1 MSFLFLAICTEECVH
16 GVCEEPDRC
25 LCNKAWTGL
34 TCNQCIKPSGCINGD
49 CKGFE
54 NTCTCFEG
62 WRGHLCTEPIC
73 APGCNIS
80 NILVF
85 TPWLV
90 LNFTA
95 LCMAFFTKIDQFW
108 IAS

>member
-1 MSFLFLAICTEECVH
+1 MTFLLAICTEECIH

-34 TCNQCIKPSGCINGD
+34 TCDQCIKPSGCINGD
-49 CKGFE
+49 CNGLE

-80 NILVF
+80 NAICTKVCYNITFKLYFVS
-85 TPWLV
+85 TKMI
-90 LNFTA
+90 NFSV
-95 LCMAFFTKIDQFW
+95 K
-108 IAS
+108 